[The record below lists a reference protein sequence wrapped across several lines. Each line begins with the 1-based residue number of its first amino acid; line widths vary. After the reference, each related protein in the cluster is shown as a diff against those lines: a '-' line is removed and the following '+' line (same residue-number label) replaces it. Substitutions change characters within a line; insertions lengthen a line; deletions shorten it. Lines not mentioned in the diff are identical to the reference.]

1 MRVLLEDGPK
11 LEVAQIHNR
20 LRERV
25 LDDSRRLGP
34 EFEQEPDLQGN
45 GRLAIVN

>member
-1 MRVLLEDGPK
+1 MRVLLEDGSN
-11 LEVAQIHNR
+11 LEVGQLHDR

-34 EFEQEPDLQGN
+34 EFEQEPELQGN
-45 GRLAIVN
+45 QRLAITR